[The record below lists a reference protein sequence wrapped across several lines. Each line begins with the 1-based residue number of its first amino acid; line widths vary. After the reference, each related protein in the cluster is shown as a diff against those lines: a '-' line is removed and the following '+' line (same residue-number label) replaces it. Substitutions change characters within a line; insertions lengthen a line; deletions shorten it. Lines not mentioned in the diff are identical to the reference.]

1 MKKILLV
8 CLATLIVGCEKQP
21 EKVDN
26 SSILKQFDESDKKIE
41 GFLDILD
48 DPNADKELQRK
59 VLCIDYPK
67 VYEKE
72 YLPALLKL
80 SNDEPKEKLIDDF
93 KITTEYYSQK
103 LKIMCE

>member
-1 MKKILLV
+1 MKKILLI
-8 CLATLIVGCEKQP
+8 CLATLIVGCDKQT

-26 SSILKQFDESDKKIE
+26 SSIQQQFDESDKKIE

-59 VLCIDYPK
+59 VLCTDYPK
-67 VYEKE
+67 VYEQE

-93 KITTEYYSQK
+93 KITTDYYSQK
-103 LKIMCE
+103 LKIVCD

>member
-1 MKKILLV
+1 MKKILLI
-8 CLATLIVGCEKQP
+8 CLTTLIVGCDKQT

-26 SSILKQFDESDKKIE
+26 SSIQQQFDESDEKIE

-59 VLCIDYPK
+59 VLCTDYPK
-67 VYEKE
+67 VYEQE

-93 KITTEYYSQK
+93 KITTDYYSQK
-103 LKIMCE
+103 LGIKCD

>member
-1 MKKILLV
+1 MKKILLI
-8 CLATLIVGCEKQP
+8 CLTTLIVGCEKQP

-26 SSILKQFDESDKKIE
+26 SSIQQQFDESDKRIE

-48 DPNADKELQRK
+48 DRNADKDLQRK
-59 VLCIDYPK
+59 VLCSDYPK
-67 VYEKE
+67 VYEQE

-80 SNDEPKEKLIDDF
+80 SNDESKEKLIDDF

-103 LKIMCE
+103 LKIVCE